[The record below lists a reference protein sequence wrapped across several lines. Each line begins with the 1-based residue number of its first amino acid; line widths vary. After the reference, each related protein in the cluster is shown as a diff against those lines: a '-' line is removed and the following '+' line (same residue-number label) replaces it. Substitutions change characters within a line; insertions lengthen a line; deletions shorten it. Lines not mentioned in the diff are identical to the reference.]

1 MNTRHALSLTISNIG
16 LIVKVFLYTTVL
28 ILIGVAV
35 FVSVTDPI
43 LEAMDEDIDLADEIR
58 EDFDLFFSGNR
69 EAGHSLNEGLKI
81 FFSHNSAEITRAV
94 VLYVVIFVLMRLGV
108 SFALVPAA
116 YVLYNKMS
124 SNFNSG
130 FLNAMI
136 AMAGKGAL
144 FALTYTAI
152 TVPLDILIFIGTY
165 FIASWL
171 FNAINVIGLLIA
183 LLIALALYALRISLF
198 GRWIPLT
205 ICENMKFADSCKA
218 FFGDFKFSEVKEV
231 YPSFLAL
238 LVSVCGIVASTA
250 VFTVGVVPIAI
261 VPAAFVGYNAITLV
275 AYFNETKRKYYIDER
290 IVSPFIR
297 T

>member
-16 LIVKVFLYTTVL
+16 LIAKVFLYSTVL

-35 FVSVTDPI
+35 IVSVTDPI
-43 LEAMDEDIDLADEIR
+43 LEALDADIDLADEIR
-58 EDFDLFFSGNR
+58 EDFDNFYAGNR
-69 EAGHSLNEGLKI
+69 EAGEALGAGLKT
-81 FFSHNSAEITRAV
+81 FFSQNSAEIARAV
-94 VLYVVIFVLMRLGV
+94 AMYVVIFVLLRLGV

-130 FLNAMI
+130 FVNAMI

-144 FALTYTAI
+144 FALTYTVI
-152 TVPLDILIFIGTY
+152 TVPIDIAVFIVCY
-165 FIASWL
+165 FLAAWL
-171 FNAINVIGLLIA
+171 FNALNIIGFLIA
-183 LLIALALYALRISLF
+183 VLVAIAVYALRISVF

-218 FFGDFKFSEVKEV
+218 FFGDFRFSAVKEV
-231 YPSFLAL
+231 YPSFLAM
-238 LVSVCGIVASTA
+238 LVTVFGIVAATA
-250 VFTVGVVPIAI
+250 VYTVGVVPIVI
-261 VPAAFVGYNAITLV
+261 MPAAFVGYNCINLV